1 MGLAAV
7 CIPPAGGPM
16 SERLFLH
23 ASVLLISAAVT
34 ACSSDDS
41 SQSSLAPFDS
51 GSVTVAEAGA
61 QPAEFIQV
69 QVQGQGMV
77 ESSDVATVDGG
88 LVGQVICSAST
99 PAADCMARQR
109 TTLYALPAEGWVVSG
124 WSTTGLVLGHRRDAE
139 PADRDVR
146 AAGERAS
153 SLRRRRGPVDRRG
166 PGLSGTRATVCS
178 SSR

>member
-7 CIPPAGGPM
+7 RIPPAGGPM
-16 SERLFLH
+16 SERLFSH
-23 ASVLLISAAVT
+23 ASVLLISAAVA

-51 GSVTVAEAGA
+51 GSVTVPEAGA
-61 QPAEFIQV
+61 QPAVFIQV

-124 WSTTGLVLGHRRDAE
+124 WSTTGLASGVSIDGATNSYSVTAATPSPLIVTFVPQGSALP
-139 PADRDVR
+139 PADDGGGQSTD
-146 AAGERAS
+146 AAQ
-153 SLRRRRGPVDRRG
+153 D
-166 PGLSGTRATVCS
+166 
-178 SSR
+178 